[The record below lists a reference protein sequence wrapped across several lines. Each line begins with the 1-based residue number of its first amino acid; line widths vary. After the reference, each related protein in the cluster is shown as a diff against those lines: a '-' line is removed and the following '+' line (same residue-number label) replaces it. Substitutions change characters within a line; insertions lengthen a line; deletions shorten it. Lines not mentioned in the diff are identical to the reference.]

1 MTQNGDKY
9 NVLVIDDDRL
19 VGETIIDALRGEPL
33 SVLQVLTAA
42 DGRHPS
48 VTRRVE
54 LILLDLGLPDED
66 GFSVLQHLK
75 ADPATASIPVI
86 VLTAWNSVEDKVR
99 GFSLGAVDYI
109 TKPFEIAELRAR
121 VKATLRAK
129 RLQDELT
136 HTIRELDRARR
147 TAEEAVRAKSEFLAN
162 MSHEIRTPMNGVI
175 AMTGL
180 LLETPLSGEQNEL
193 VETIRNSGDTLLTI
207 INDILDFS
215 KIESGNLELE
225 NHPFDV
231 RQAVDDTLDLF
242 STNAFDKGLE
252 VACLMELSAP
262 SVILGDVTRFRQVL
276 ANLISNAVKFTRKGE
291 VVVEL
296 SGQSL
301 ADGSSGLLVRVR
313 DTGIGIPQDK
323 LHRLFKSFS
332 QVDASTT
339 RHYGGTGLGL
349 AISKQLVKLMGGDMA
364 VESAPD
370 QGSTFQFVIP
380 AQLAVLEAEPT
391 LVPVETLKGRTL
403 LVVDDNKTNRRVVEL
418 AGQRWGMQVD
428 AAASAE
434 AALAQLAG
442 GKVYDVLVLDLQ
454 MPVMDGLM
462 LARELDA
469 RNIKTPR
476 LLMTSL
482 GLRSDMPQG
491 ERELFNLC
499 LSKPVK
505 PAQFQKALLQMLN
518 PASPAVAE
526 PSDSLKSNL
535 LLAERLP
542 LRVLVADDNSI
553 NQKVALRLLAQVG
566 YRAEVASNGVE
577 VLQALANKHYDI
589 ILMDVQM
596 PEMDGL
602 EASRQVRV
610 IEAEAGRFL
619 NPGRHVII
627 AMTANAMKGDR
638 EKCLAAGMDDYIPK
652 PVRSEV
658 LYAAIERWGGQ
669 IRSVAVKETAASAP
683 VKPVIPR
690 AAVPHSPP
698 AKLLDL
704 DRLNDFSEGNLD
716 SAQELVDLYLQ
727 QTREQLERLKAHHAG
742 QSAPEVQRVAHSCA
756 GASATCGIL
765 VMTPLFKRV
774 EHLAAESELDQVVP
788 LLDELENNF
797 SLVELALKDYL
808 AALPAS

>member
-1 MTQNGDKY
+1 MTQNGSKY

-19 VGETIIDALRGEPL
+19 VGETITDALRSEPL
-33 SVLQVLTAA
+33 SVLQVMTGA

-48 VTRRVE
+48 VTSRVE

-75 ADPATASIPVI
+75 SDPATAAIPVI
-86 VLTAWNSVEDKVR
+86 VLTAWNSVEDKVK

-121 VKATLRAK
+121 VKAVLRAK
-129 RLQDELT
+129 HLQDELT
-136 HTIRELDRARR
+136 HTIQELDRARR

-180 LLETPLSGEQNEL
+180 LLETPLSEEQNEL

-225 NHPFDV
+225 NQPFDV

-242 STNAFDKGLE
+242 STGAFEKGLE

-262 SVILGDVTRFRQVL
+262 GVILGDVTRFRQVL

-296 SGQSL
+296 AGESL
-301 ADGSSGLLVRVR
+301 ADGSPGLMVRVR

-323 LHRLFKSFS
+323 IHRLFKSFS

-339 RHYGGTGLGL
+339 RHFGGTGLGL
-349 AISKQLVKLMGGDMA
+349 AISKQLVKLMGGDMT
-364 VESAPD
+364 VESELNR
-370 QGSTFQFVIP
+370 GSVFQFEIP
-380 AQLAVLEAEPT
+380 AIAAELEIEPA
-391 LVPVETLKGRTL
+391 LGSVETLKDRSI

-418 AGQRWGMQVD
+418 AGLRWGMRVD
-428 AAASAE
+428 TAANAE
-434 AALAQLAG
+434 VALSLLSG
-442 GKVYDVLVLDLQ
+442 GKVYDALVLDYQ
-454 MPVMDGLM
+454 MPEMDGVM

-469 RNIKTPR
+469 RNIKIPR

-482 GLRSDMPQG
+482 GLRSDMPAA
-491 ERELFNLC
+491 ERELFKLC

-518 PASPAVAE
+518 PSVDSLAQPAVNQK
-526 PSDSLKSNL
+526 SDER
-535 LLAERLP
+535 LADRLP
-542 LRVLVADDNSI
+542 LHLLVADDNSI

-566 YRAEVASNGVE
+566 YRAEVANNGVE
-577 VLQALANKHYDI
+577 VLQALATKHYDI
-589 ILMDVQM
+589 VFMDVQM

-610 IEAEAGRFL
+610 IEAEAGRFM

-638 EKCLAAGMDDYIPK
+638 EKCLASGMDDYIPK
-652 PVRSEV
+652 PVRAEV
-658 LYAAIERWGGQ
+658 LYSAIERWGSQ
-669 IRSVAVKETAASAP
+669 IRKSAAKGSAAP
-683 VKPVIPR
+683 AQEKLTMSQRVVSQ
-690 AAVPHSPP
+690 AAP

-716 SAQELVDLYLQ
+716 AAQELVDLYLQ
-727 QTREQLERLKAHHAG
+727 QTREQLERLKVHHAG
-742 QSAPEVQRVAHSCA
+742 KNAPDVQRVAHSCA

-774 EHLAAESELDQVVP
+774 EHLATESELDQVAP
-788 LLDELENNF
+788 LLDELEANF
-797 SLVELALKDYL
+797 SRVEAGLKDYL
-808 AALPAS
+808 AALPAG

>member
-1 MTQNGDKY
+1 MTQNGNKY

-33 SVLQVLTAA
+33 SVLQVMTGA

-75 ADPATASIPVI
+75 ADPATAAIPVI

-121 VKATLRAK
+121 VKAVLRAK
-129 RLQDELT
+129 HLQDQLAQ
-136 HTIRELDRARR
+136 TIEELDRARR

-180 LLETPLSGEQNEL
+180 LLETPLSAEQNEL
-193 VETIRNSGDTLLTI
+193 VETIRSSGDTLLTI

-242 STNAFDKGLE
+242 AAGAFEKGLE

-262 SVILGDVTRFRQVL
+262 AVIMGDVTRFRQIV

-296 SGQSL
+296 SGESMK
-301 ADGSSGLLVRVR
+301 DGSPGLLVKVR
-313 DTGIGIPQDK
+313 DTGIGIPPDK

-332 QVDASTT
+332 QLDASTT

-349 AISKQLVKLMGGDMA
+349 AISKQLAKLMGGDMT
-364 VESAPD
+364 VVSELD
-370 QGSTFQFVIP
+370 RGSVFQFMIP
-380 AQLAVLEAEPT
+380 AQVAELEVEPVLLSA
-391 LVPVETLKGRTL
+391 ETLKGRSL

-418 AGQRWGMQVD
+418 AGQRWGMLVT
-428 AAASAE
+428 AAADAG
-434 AALAQLAG
+434 AALNLLG
-442 GKVYDVLVLDLQ
+442 EGKVFDVLVLDFQ
-454 MPVMDGLM
+454 MPEMDGVM
-462 LARELDA
+462 LARELDL
-469 RNIKTPR
+469 RNIKIPR

-482 GLRSDMPQG
+482 GLRSDMSAA
-491 ERELFNLC
+491 ERDLFKLC

-505 PAQFQKALLQMLN
+505 PALFQKALLQMLN
-518 PASPAVAE
+518 PNPTTVTE
-526 PSDSLKSNL
+526 PSASQKSNL
-535 LLAERLP
+535 QLADRLP
-542 LRVLVADDNSI
+542 LHLLVADDNSI

-566 YRAEVASNGVE
+566 YRAEVANNGLE
-577 VLQALANKHYDI
+577 VLQALATKHYDI
-589 ILMDVQM
+589 VFMDVQM

-610 IEAEAGRFL
+610 IEAEPGRFM

-638 EKCLAAGMDDYIPK
+638 EKCLASGMDDYIPK
-652 PVRSEV
+652 PVRAEV
-658 LYAAIERWGGQ
+658 LYAAIERWGSQ
-669 IRSVAVKETAASAP
+669 IRSDSGNEMSAPAP
-683 VKPVIPR
+683 VKQPS
-690 AAVPHSPP
+690 AMSSAPP

-716 SAQELVDLYLQ
+716 AAQELVDLYLQ
-727 QTREQLERLKAHHAG
+727 QTRDQLDRLKSQHANR
-742 QSAPEVQRVAHSCA
+742 SAAEVQRTAHSCA

-774 EHLAAESELDQVVP
+774 EHLASESELDQVAP
-788 LLDELENNF
+788 LLDELEANF
-797 SLVELALKDYL
+797 SRVEAGLKDYL
-808 AALPAS
+808 AALPAG

>member
-1 MTQNGDKY
+1 MTQNGNKY

-33 SVLQVLTAA
+33 SVLQVMTGA

-75 ADPATASIPVI
+75 ADPATAAIPVI

-121 VKATLRAK
+121 VKAVLRAK
-129 RLQDELT
+129 HLQDQLAQ
-136 HTIRELDRARR
+136 TIEELDRARR

-180 LLETPLSGEQNEL
+180 LLETPLSAEQNEL
-193 VETIRNSGDTLLTI
+193 VETIRSSGDTLLTI

-242 STNAFDKGLE
+242 AAGAFEKGLE

-262 SVILGDVTRFRQVL
+262 AVIMGDVTRFRQIV

-296 SGQSL
+296 SGESMK
-301 ADGSSGLLVRVR
+301 DGSPGLLVKVR
-313 DTGIGIPQDK
+313 DTGIGIPPDK

-332 QVDASTT
+332 QLDASTT

-349 AISKQLVKLMGGDMA
+349 AISKQLAKLMGGDMT
-364 VESAPD
+364 VVSELD
-370 QGSTFQFVIP
+370 RGSVFQFMIP
-380 AQLAVLEAEPT
+380 AQVAELEVEPVLLSA
-391 LVPVETLKGRTL
+391 ETLKGRSL

-418 AGQRWGMQVD
+418 AGQRWGMLVT
-428 AAASAE
+428 AAADAG
-434 AALAQLAG
+434 AALNLLG
-442 GKVYDVLVLDLQ
+442 EGKVFDVLVLDFQ
-454 MPVMDGLM
+454 MPEMDGVM
-462 LARELDA
+462 LARELDL
-469 RNIKTPR
+469 RNIKIPR

-482 GLRSDMPQG
+482 GLRSDMSAA
-491 ERELFNLC
+491 ERDLFKLC

-505 PAQFQKALLQMLN
+505 PALFQKALLQMLN
-518 PASPAVAE
+518 PNPTTVTE
-526 PSDSLKSNL
+526 PSASQKSNL
-535 LLAERLP
+535 QLADRLP
-542 LRVLVADDNSI
+542 LHLLVADDNSI

-566 YRAEVASNGVE
+566 YRAEVANNGLE
-577 VLQALANKHYDI
+577 VLQALATKHYDI
-589 ILMDVQM
+589 VFMDVQM

-610 IEAEAGRFL
+610 IEAEPGRFM

-638 EKCLAAGMDDYIPK
+638 EKCLASGMDDYIPK
-652 PVRSEV
+652 PVRAEV
-658 LYAAIERWGGQ
+658 LYAAIERWGSQ
-669 IRSVAVKETAASAP
+669 IRSDSGNEMSAPAP
-683 VKPVIPR
+683 VKQPS
-690 AAVPHSPP
+690 AMSSAPP

-716 SAQELVDLYLQ
+716 AAQELVDLYLQ
-727 QTREQLERLKAHHAG
+727 QTRDQLDRLKSQHANR
-742 QSAPEVQRVAHSCA
+742 SAAEVQRTAHSCA

-765 VMTPLFKRV
+765 VMTPLFKRM
-774 EHLAAESELDQVVP
+774 EHLASESELDQVAP
-788 LLDELENNF
+788 LLDELEANF
-797 SLVELALKDYL
+797 SRVEAGLKDYL
-808 AALPAS
+808 AALPAG

>member
-1 MTQNGDKY
+1 MTQNGNKY

-33 SVLQVLTAA
+33 SVLQVMTGA

-75 ADPATASIPVI
+75 ADPATAAIPVI

-121 VKATLRAK
+121 VKAVLRAK
-129 RLQDELT
+129 HLQDQLAQ
-136 HTIRELDRARR
+136 TIEELDRARR

-180 LLETPLSGEQNEL
+180 LLETPLSAEQNEL
-193 VETIRNSGDTLLTI
+193 VETIRSSGDTLLTI

-242 STNAFDKGLE
+242 AAGAFEKGLE

-262 SVILGDVTRFRQVL
+262 AVIMGDVTRFRQIV

-296 SGQSL
+296 SGESMK
-301 ADGSSGLLVRVR
+301 DGSPGLLVKVR
-313 DTGIGIPQDK
+313 DTGIGIPPDK

-349 AISKQLVKLMGGDMA
+349 AISKQLAKLMGGDMT
-364 VESAPD
+364 VVSELD
-370 QGSTFQFVIP
+370 RGSVFQFMIP
-380 AQLAVLEAEPT
+380 AQVAELEVEPVLLSA
-391 LVPVETLKGRTL
+391 ETLKGRSL
-403 LVVDDNKTNRRVVEL
+403 LVVDDNKTNRRVMEL
-418 AGQRWGMQVD
+418 AGQRWGMLVT
-428 AAASAE
+428 AAADAG
-434 AALAQLAG
+434 AALNLLG
-442 GKVYDVLVLDLQ
+442 EGKVFDVLVLDFQ
-454 MPVMDGLM
+454 MPEMDGVM
-462 LARELDA
+462 LARELDL
-469 RNIKTPR
+469 RNIKIPR

-482 GLRSDMPQG
+482 GLRSDMSAA
-491 ERELFNLC
+491 ERDLFKLC

-505 PAQFQKALLQMLN
+505 PALFQKALLQMLN
-518 PASPAVAE
+518 PNPTTVTE
-526 PSDSLKSNL
+526 PSASQKSNL
-535 LLAERLP
+535 QLADRLP
-542 LRVLVADDNSI
+542 LHLLVADDNSI

-566 YRAEVASNGVE
+566 YRAEVANNGLE
-577 VLQALANKHYDI
+577 VLQALATKHYDI
-589 ILMDVQM
+589 VFMDVQM

-610 IEAEAGRFL
+610 IEAEPGRFM

-638 EKCLAAGMDDYIPK
+638 EKCLASGMDDYIPK
-652 PVRSEV
+652 PVRAEV
-658 LYAAIERWGGQ
+658 LYAAIERWGSQ
-669 IRSVAVKETAASAP
+669 IRSDSGNEMSAPAP
-683 VKPVIPR
+683 VKQPS
-690 AAVPHSPP
+690 AMSSAPP

-716 SAQELVDLYLQ
+716 AAQELVDLYLQ
-727 QTREQLERLKAHHAG
+727 QTRDQLDRLKSQHANR
-742 QSAPEVQRVAHSCA
+742 SAAEVQRTAHSCA

-774 EHLAAESELDQVVP
+774 EHLASESELDQVAP
-788 LLDELENNF
+788 LLDELEANF
-797 SLVELALKDYL
+797 SRVEAGLKDYL
-808 AALPAS
+808 AALPAG

>member
-1 MTQNGDKY
+1 MTQNGNYY
-9 NVLVIDDDRL
+9 NILVIDDDRL
-19 VGETIIDALRGEPL
+19 VGETIIDALRGESL
-33 SVLQVLTAA
+33 SVLQVMTAA

-66 GFSVLQHLK
+66 GFSVLQRLK
-75 ADPATASIPVI
+75 ADPATAAIPVI

-136 HTIRELDRARR
+136 HTIRELEQSRR

-225 NHPFDV
+225 THPFDV

-242 STNAFDKGLE
+242 STGAFEKGLE
-252 VACLMELSAP
+252 VACLMELNAP
-262 SVILGDVTRFRQVL
+262 AVILGDVTRFRQIL

-301 ADGSSGLLVRVR
+301 ADGSPGLLVRVR

-349 AISKQLVKLMGGDMA
+349 AISKQLVKLMGGDMTM
-364 VESAPD
+364 ESEQAR
-370 QGSTFQFVIP
+370 GSVFQFVIP
-380 AQLAVLEAEPT
+380 AQLAELEAEPT
-391 LVPVETLKGRTL
+391 LVPVETLKGRSL
-403 LVVDDNKTNRRVVEL
+403 LVVDDNQTNRRVVEL
-418 AGQRWGMQVD
+418 AGQRWGMLVD
-428 AAASAE
+428 TAASAE
-434 AALAQLAG
+434 AALTQLAG
-442 GKVYDVLVLDLQ
+442 GKVYDALVLDLQ
-454 MPVMDGLM
+454 MPDMDGVM
-462 LARELDA
+462 LAKELDA

-482 GLRSDMPQG
+482 GLRSDMPVG

-518 PASPAVAE
+518 PAATAVAE
-526 PSDSLKSNL
+526 PSASQKSNQP
-535 LLAERLP
+535 LAERLP
-542 LRVLVADDNSI
+542 LHLLVADDNSI

-566 YRAEVASNGVE
+566 YRAEVASNGLE

-589 ILMDVQM
+589 VFMDVQM

-610 IEAEAGRFL
+610 IEAEAGRFM
-619 NPGRHVII
+619 NPERHVII

-652 PVRSEV
+652 PVRAEV
-658 LYAAIERWGGQ
+658 LYAAIERWGAQ
-669 IRSVAVKETAASAP
+669 IRSVATTETVAP
-683 VKPVIPR
+683 APAKPVIPR
-690 AAVPHSPP
+690 AVGSSSHPP
-698 AKLLDL
+698 KLLDL

-727 QTREQLERLKAHHAG
+727 QTRDQLERLKAHHAG
-742 QSAPEVQRVAHSCA
+742 QSALEVQRVAHSCA

-788 LLDELENNF
+788 LLDELENKF

>member
-1 MTQNGDKY
+1 MTQNGNKY

-33 SVLQVLTAA
+33 SVLQVMTGA

-75 ADPATASIPVI
+75 ADPATAAIPVI

-121 VKATLRAK
+121 VKAVLRAK
-129 RLQDELT
+129 HLQDQLAQ
-136 HTIRELDRARR
+136 TIEELDRARR

-180 LLETPLSGEQNEL
+180 LLETPLSAEQNEL
-193 VETIRNSGDTLLTI
+193 VETIRSSGDTLLTI

-242 STNAFDKGLE
+242 AAGAFEKGLE

-262 SVILGDVTRFRQVL
+262 AVIMGDVTRFRQIV

-296 SGQSL
+296 SGESMK
-301 ADGSSGLLVRVR
+301 DGSPGLLVKVR
-313 DTGIGIPQDK
+313 DTGIGIPPDK

-349 AISKQLVKLMGGDMA
+349 AISKQLAKLMGGDMT
-364 VESAPD
+364 VVSELD
-370 QGSTFQFVIP
+370 RGSVFQFMIP
-380 AQLAVLEAEPT
+380 AQVAELEVEPVLLSA
-391 LVPVETLKGRTL
+391 ETLKGRSL
-403 LVVDDNKTNRRVVEL
+403 LVVDDKKTNRRVVEL
-418 AGQRWGMQVD
+418 AGQRWGMLVT
-428 AAASAE
+428 AAADAG
-434 AALAQLAG
+434 AALNLLG
-442 GKVYDVLVLDLQ
+442 EGKVFDVLVLDFQ
-454 MPVMDGLM
+454 MPEMDGVM
-462 LARELDA
+462 LARELDL
-469 RNIKTPR
+469 RNIKIPR

-482 GLRSDMPQG
+482 GLRSDMSAA
-491 ERELFNLC
+491 ERDLFKLC

-505 PAQFQKALLQMLN
+505 PALFQKALLQMLN
-518 PASPAVAE
+518 PNPTTVTE
-526 PSDSLKSNL
+526 PSASQKSNL
-535 LLAERLP
+535 QLADRLP
-542 LRVLVADDNSI
+542 LHLLVADDNSI

-566 YRAEVASNGVE
+566 YRAEVANNGLE
-577 VLQALANKHYDI
+577 VLQALATKHYDI
-589 ILMDVQM
+589 VFMDVQM

-610 IEAEAGRFL
+610 IEAEPGRFM

-638 EKCLAAGMDDYIPK
+638 EKCLASGMDDYIPK
-652 PVRSEV
+652 PVRAEV
-658 LYAAIERWGGQ
+658 LYAAIERWGSQ
-669 IRSVAVKETAASAP
+669 IRSDSGNEMSAPAP
-683 VKPVIPR
+683 VKQPS
-690 AAVPHSPP
+690 AMSSAPP

-716 SAQELVDLYLQ
+716 AAQELVDLYLQ
-727 QTREQLERLKAHHAG
+727 QTRDQLDRLKSQHANR
-742 QSAPEVQRVAHSCA
+742 SAAEVQRTAHSCA

-774 EHLAAESELDQVVP
+774 EHLASESELDQVAP
-788 LLDELENNF
+788 LLDELEANF
-797 SLVELALKDYL
+797 SRVEAGLKDYL
-808 AALPAS
+808 AALPAG